1 MMSSS
6 RDNWERLVAAVLKR
20 DEIRQLCHQ
29 NSISTMSSDSR
40 RTSSSSGDLSRI
52 LSNILKRIPVS
63 PPRQPPLISAS
74 GLEARK
80 NASGPITRKLFSASL
95 WRRKPKDYNLGR
107 GLVGIPEDHFG
118 LESFSLHELLVATDN
133 FSNNN
138 FLGHGGRGKV
148 YKGRLADGSLV
159 QVTRLR
165 QQKIEITL
173 EITSIAAH
181 CNVLRARGFCFTQKE
196 KLLVYPCMVNKSV
209 AFWLRE
215 RHEPLPPLDWPTRK
229 QISLGA
235 AKGLAYLHYECPRKI
250 IHRNVKAAN
259 ILLDENFEAVIADLT
274 FGKFVDCYD
283 NDINIPGA
291 IEHVA
296 PEYYATLKCSVKN
309 DVFGYGMFLLELIT
323 AQRASE
329 LACLAND
336 NGVRLLDWVNQI
348 FKEREWKVI
357 VDSELQG
364 DFVDEEAEELLQIA
378 LICTQTDPEQR
389 PMMLEVVRML
399 EVAYELAEMEAEW
412 VMDNFEG
419 NTLERH
425 YVEDF
430 ALDKLQAATE
440 DFSDKIISEDSF
452 NIIYKGLLDGSPVAV
467 KRYNSQSL
475 EYYFAKELEI
485 GTTCFHPNLVHVIG
499 FCRTPEERLLVFRL
513 MVNGSVESWLRG
525 RHESRPP
532 LTWQERKKIALGA
545 ARGLAYLHDKCEKK
559 IIHCDVKAA
568 NILLDENF
576 EAVVADLKSA
586 KFMDH
591 SMTHITTTVTGTIG
605 HMAPEYLASGRCSD
619 KTDVFGYGAFLLEL
633 ITGHRTADLL
643 DVADEEDRLCA
654 YWVKKNYKER
664 RWKSLVDKDSGGG
677 DFMDEVVVNQLVKIA
692 VLCTQYDPDRRPRMS
707 RVVSILKYGCGV
719 AEWSDEL
726 FEKEVREEEYDGE
739 SVISRSPRISEK
751 LSEPR

>member
-525 RHESRPP
+525 
-532 LTWQERKKIALGA
+532 
-545 ARGLAYLHDKCEKK
+545 
-559 IIHCDVKAA
+559 
-568 NILLDENF
+568 
-576 EAVVADLKSA
+576 
-586 KFMDH
+586 
-591 SMTHITTTVTGTIG
+591 TIG